1 MNKKYNRIFING
13 EAFNCSISMSLKDL
27 LIYLE
32 FELNSIIVEHNYL
45 IVNHDEL
52 DKTFFKSGDKI
63 EIITIVGGG

>member
-45 IVNHDEL
+45 IVNYDEL